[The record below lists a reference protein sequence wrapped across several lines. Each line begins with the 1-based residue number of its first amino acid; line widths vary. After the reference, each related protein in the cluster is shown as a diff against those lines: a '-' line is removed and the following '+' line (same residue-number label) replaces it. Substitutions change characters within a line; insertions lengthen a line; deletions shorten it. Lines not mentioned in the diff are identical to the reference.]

1 MVVSTWQ
8 RPPQVYSPFRPH
20 RLTRPMAVP
29 VAAGASTTRPG
40 RAWWRLVRAL
50 FQWRAAFGRSAV
62 AGPRAAFGRS
72 ALAERRAER

>member
-29 VAAGASTTRPG
+29 VAAGAFTTRPG
-40 RAWWRLVRAL
+40 RAWWRLVRA
-50 FQWRAAFGRSAV
+50 RSLV
-62 AGPRAAFGRS
+62 VQRRAAFGRS